1 MSQAKEV
8 YFSITYEDGDRL
20 VVQGE
25 WATLLSEDISQ
36 SGPIWCFAFPGG
48 SSCQMLTCI
57 RPTWVCFF
65 FFFKQGVL
73 NPNTRVSDSVC
84 LGWGQRTWIS
94 KKLPGNADAA
104 GQKTRF
110 AEALPSNSILILID
124 PKEGKKWKSKKI
136 WLRSYT

>member
-57 RPTWVCFF
+57 RPTW
-65 FFFKQGVL
+65 
-73 NPNTRVSDSVC
+73 RV
-84 LGWGQRTWIS
+84 
-94 KKLPGNADAA
+94 
-104 GQKTRF
+104 
-110 AEALPSNSILILID
+110 
-124 PKEGKKWKSKKI
+124 
-136 WLRSYT
+136 Y